1 MAEEAPKKRKVGP
14 SLEDL
19 VSDSAAAAP
28 TLPSRVAIGPVV
40 GPRPPGAAAV
50 AAESGEDAAARR
62 REAEAREWELV
73 RRGQAEKTG
82 AAGGGREAWMT
93 QLPEGSRQ
101 DALQF
106 FRGGKTSFSSK
117 GAQGPESAAEWGL
130 APGQQ
135 LTLEQED
142 KRAREAAAR
151 KLAEEQA
158 GAVQRQVDA
167 FNAQSRP
174 KSLLELHQ
182 QGAGDEEEQEE
193 SKRKKKMK
201 KDKKKKDKKKKER
214 KKEKK
219 KTVVTAT
226 LGAREVGTW
235 DRDASMKSS
244 LSTEQK
250 VARLSGTERLTGRF
264 AAGL

>member
-1 MAEEAPKKRKVGP
+1 MAEEEAPKKRKVGP

-19 VSDSAAAAP
+19 VSDAP
-28 TLPSRVAIGPVV
+28 PTQPSRVAIGPVV
-40 GPRPPGAAAV
+40 GPRPPGATAAV
-50 AAESGEDAAARR
+50 AESGEDAAARR

-135 LTLEQED
+135 LTLEQEE

-182 QGAGDEEEQEE
+182 EGAGEEEEDE
-193 SKRKKKMK
+193 SKRKKKKK

-226 LGAREVGTW
+226 LGAREVGSW

-264 AAGL
+264 ATGL